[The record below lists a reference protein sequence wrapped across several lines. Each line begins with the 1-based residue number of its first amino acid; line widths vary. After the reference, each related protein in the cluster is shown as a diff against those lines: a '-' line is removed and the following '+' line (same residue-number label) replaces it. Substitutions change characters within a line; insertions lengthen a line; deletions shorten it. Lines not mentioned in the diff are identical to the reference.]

1 EVRLQHQRPGD
12 GDALPL
18 AAGKLLRIAVHVLFG
33 RRQLHVLQ
41 GLHHPPLH
49 LFRILVQALDA
60 QRLGHDAEDVHIGVH
75 GVVRVLE
82 DDLHAPPELP
92 HALRVQPGDVLPVE
106 DDLSRG
112 GLVQAQQ
119 RPTRRGLP
127 RSGLA
132 HQPENLA
139 PAHEKVHA
147 VHGPHRRPLALQH
160 LLQAAPQRKVLDE
173 PAHFEKD
180 VVLLVH
186 ANFTSAAC
194 PSSDTFRQATLWP
207 ARPFS
212 ASSGSMRLHASS
224 AKGQRGW
231 KRQPAGGLI
240 KLGGVPGMDT
250 MGARSASM
258 SGKAW
263 VSPCVYGCRGL
274 VNTSST
280 GPYSTMR
287 PAYMTATS
295 SHVWATTERSWLT
308 RIMDRPS
315 RSRRSAMALSTCA
328 CTITSSAVVGSSAMT
343 ICGLHASAMAMTAR
357 CFMPPL

>member
-1 EVRLQHQRPGD
+1 
-12 GDALPL
+12 
-18 AAGKLLRIAVHVLFG
+18 
-33 RRQLHVLQ
+33 
-41 GLHHPPLH
+41 
-49 LFRILVQALDA
+49 
-60 QRLGHDAEDVHIGVH
+60 
-75 GVVRVLE
+75 VLE

-194 PSSDTFRQATLWP
+194 PDRKST
-207 ARPFS
+207 
-212 ASSGSMRLHASS
+212 RL
-224 AKGQRGW
+224 
-231 KRQPAGGLI
+231 
-240 KLGGVPGMDT
+240 
-250 MGARSASM
+250 
-258 SGKAW
+258 
-263 VSPCVYGCRGL
+263 
-274 VNTSST
+274 N
-280 GPYSTMR
+280 
-287 PAYMTATS
+287 S
-295 SHVWATTERSWLT
+295 SHVKISYAVFCWKKKKSELIQLGTATN
-308 RIMDRPS
+308 
-315 RSRRSAMALSTCA
+315 
-328 CTITSSAVVGSSAMT
+328 TSIAPAQV
-343 ICGLHASAMAMTAR
+343 LRH
-357 CFMPPL
+357 P